1 MDSQIN
7 IKRSMEW
14 KEFETTFSVKLNQQ
28 QKEAVQSTKGP
39 VLLLAVPG
47 SGKTTVLVTRLG
59 YMIYCRNIPPESIL
73 TVTYTVA
80 ATKDMS
86 ERFAVRFGEDMAKR
100 LEFRTIN
107 GICARIIQYYGRRIG
122 KTPFELV
129 KDEKATTGML
139 IKICQ
144 DHGMGYP
151 TESDLKNVR
160 TLITYIKN
168 MMLNE
173 EELQKLEEESDIR
186 IAGIYREYC
195 RQMREQKLMDYDD
208 QMLYAYNILRKDPGV
223 LAYFQNRYPYIC
235 VDEAQDTSKIQHAII
250 ALLAAG
256 TGNLFMVGDEDQSIY
271 GFRAA
276 YPEAL
281 LSFEKKHSGAKV
293 LLMEENFRSNAKIV
307 EAADKFIQKNTLRH
321 EKHMRAAREAGA
333 DIREI
338 SLKSRKAQYVYLMKA
353 AQECTT
359 GMAGMSGSE
368 EHRGRADASVT
379 ETAVLYRDNECAIPL
394 IDLLER
400 KNIPYRMRNA
410 DLSFFTHRTVLDVQ
424 NIIRF
429 AMDPK
434 DTELF
439 MQIYYRLKLFF
450 NKKDALR
457 YAQISQE
464 KDMEVLDAAL
474 KYGNL
479 EKYQEDNIRNL
490 KRQMVRIL
498 NMPGDEAVNQI
509 LTYMGYQNYLKKMGM
524 NANKLETVKLIG
536 SRVESP
542 EKLLERLEELRTII
556 QEKVSDKDCPFI
568 LSTMHASKGLEY
580 DTVYLLDVMDGIL
593 PEKVLANPRTASKE
607 ELETYEEE
615 RRLFY
620 VGVTR
625 AKNQLNVFTTNKPSK
640 FCSELLGKRNLRE
653 NQQKEYAGIKKW
665 GDYSPAG
672 TYGIKGNGMY
682 HGYGTGH
689 GSQKQPGKSYQEL
702 ADALGEGV
710 IVKHKKF
717 GEGVVV
723 DMEGEHIRIQ
733 FGDNVK
739 NMDLKV
745 LARLGMLEI

>member
-1 MDSQIN
+1 
-7 IKRSMEW
+7 MEW

-59 YMIYCRNIPPESIL
+59 YMIYCKNIPPESIL

-139 IKICQ
+139 IRICQ

-160 TLITYIKN
+160 TLLTYIKN

-195 RQMREQKLMDYDD
+195 RQMRERKLMDYDD
-208 QMLYAYNILRKDPGV
+208 QMLYAYNMLRKDPGV

-281 LSFEKKHSGAKV
+281 LSFEKKHPGAKV
-293 LLMEENFRSNAKIV
+293 LLMKENFRSNAKIV

-509 LTYMGYQNYLKKMGM
+509 LTYMGYQDYLKKMGM

-689 GSQKQPGKSYQEL
+689 GFQKQPGKSYQEL
-702 ADALGEGV
+702 ADALGEGM

>member
-1 MDSQIN
+1 
-7 IKRSMEW
+7 MEW

-107 GICARIIQYYGRRIG
+107 GICAMIIQYYGRRIG

-208 QMLYAYNILRKDPGV
+208 QMLYAYNMLRKDSGV

-281 LSFEKKHSGAKV
+281 LSFEKKHPGAKV

-439 MQIYYRLKLFF
+439 MLIYYRLKLFF

-509 LTYMGYQNYLKKMGM
+509 LTYMGYQDYLKKMGM
-524 NANKLETVKLIG
+524 NVNKLETVKLIG

-640 FCSELLGKRNLRE
+640 FCSELLGKRNLME

-689 GSQKQPGKSYQEL
+689 GFQKQPGKSYQEL
-702 ADALGEGV
+702 ADALGEGM

>member
-1 MDSQIN
+1 
-7 IKRSMEW
+7 MEW

-107 GICARIIQYYGRRIG
+107 GICAMIIQYYGRRIG

-139 IKICQ
+139 IKIFQ

-509 LTYMGYQNYLKKMGM
+509 LTYMGYQDYLKKMGM

-702 ADALGEGV
+702 ADALGEGM

>member
-1 MDSQIN
+1 
-7 IKRSMEW
+7 MEW

-59 YMIYCRNIPPESIL
+59 YMIYCKNIPPESIL

-139 IKICQ
+139 IRICQ

-208 QMLYAYNILRKDPGV
+208 QMLYAYNMLRKDPGV

-281 LSFEKKHSGAKV
+281 LSFEKKHPGAKV

-509 LTYMGYQNYLKKMGM
+509 LTYMGYQDYLKKMGM

-640 FCSELLGKRNLRE
+640 FCSELLGKRNLME

-702 ADALGEGV
+702 ADALGEGMV
-710 IVKHKKF
+710 VKHKKF

>member
-1 MDSQIN
+1 
-7 IKRSMEW
+7 MEW

-59 YMIYCRNIPPESIL
+59 YMIYCKNIPPERIL

-281 LSFEKKHSGAKV
+281 LSFEKKHPGAKV

-702 ADALGEGV
+702 ADALGEGMV
-710 IVKHKKF
+710 VKHKKF

>member
-1 MDSQIN
+1 
-7 IKRSMEW
+7 MEW

-59 YMIYCRNIPPESIL
+59 YMIYCKNIPPESIL

-139 IKICQ
+139 IRICQ

-208 QMLYAYNILRKDPGV
+208 QMLYAYNILRKDLGV

-281 LSFEKKHSGAKV
+281 LSFEKKHPGAKV

-353 AQECTT
+353 AQKCTT

-509 LTYMGYQNYLKKMGM
+509 LTYMGYQDYLKKMGM

-593 PEKVLANPRTASKE
+593 PEKVLANSRTASKE

-702 ADALGEGV
+702 ADALGEGMV
-710 IVKHKKF
+710 VKHKKF

>member
-1 MDSQIN
+1 
-7 IKRSMEW
+7 MEW

-59 YMIYCRNIPPESIL
+59 YMIYCKNIPPESIL

-107 GICARIIQYYGRRIG
+107 GICAMIIQYYGRRIG

-281 LSFEKKHSGAKV
+281 LSFEKKHPGAKV

-509 LTYMGYQNYLKKMGM
+509 LTYMGYQDYLKKMGM

-702 ADALGEGV
+702 ADALGEGM

>member
-107 GICARIIQYYGRRIG
+107 GICAMIIQYYGRRIG

-509 LTYMGYQNYLKKMGM
+509 LTYMGYQDYLKKMGM

-568 LSTMHASKGLEY
+568 LSTMHASNGLQY

-702 ADALGEGV
+702 ADALGEGM

>member
-1 MDSQIN
+1 
-7 IKRSMEW
+7 MEW

-59 YMIYCRNIPPESIL
+59 YMIYCKNIPPERIL

-107 GICARIIQYYGRRIG
+107 GICAMIIQYYGRRIG

-139 IKICQ
+139 IRICQ

-338 SLKSRKAQYVYLMKA
+338 PLKSRKAQYVYLMKA

-509 LTYMGYQNYLKKMGM
+509 LTYMGYQDYLKKMGM

-702 ADALGEGV
+702 ADALGEGMV
-710 IVKHKKF
+710 VKHKKF

>member
-1 MDSQIN
+1 
-7 IKRSMEW
+7 MEW

-59 YMIYCRNIPPESIL
+59 YMIYCKNIPPESIL

-139 IKICQ
+139 IRICQ

-208 QMLYAYNILRKDPGV
+208 QMLYAYNILRKDLGV

-281 LSFEKKHSGAKV
+281 LSFEKKHPGAKV

-353 AQECTT
+353 AQECMT

-498 NMPGDEAVNQI
+498 NMPGDEVVNQI
-509 LTYMGYQNYLKKMGM
+509 LTYMGYQDYLKKMGM

-593 PEKVLANPRTASKE
+593 PEKVLANSRTASKE

-653 NQQKEYAGIKKW
+653 NQQKEYTGIKKW

-702 ADALGEGV
+702 ADALGEGM

>member
-1 MDSQIN
+1 
-7 IKRSMEW
+7 MEW

-59 YMIYCRNIPPESIL
+59 YMIYCKNIPPESIL

-139 IKICQ
+139 IRICQ

-160 TLITYIKN
+160 TLLTYIKN

-208 QMLYAYNILRKDPGV
+208 QMLYAYNMLRKDPGV

-281 LSFEKKHSGAKV
+281 LSFEKKHPGAKV

-464 KDMEVLDAAL
+464 KDMEVLDVAL

-509 LTYMGYQNYLKKMGM
+509 LTYMGYQDYLKKMGM

-615 RRLFY
+615 RRFFY

-689 GSQKQPGKSYQEL
+689 GFQKQPGKSYQEL
-702 ADALGEGV
+702 ADALGEGM

-745 LARLGMLEI
+745 LARLEMLEI

>member
-59 YMIYCRNIPPESIL
+59 YMIYCKNIPPERIL

-139 IKICQ
+139 IRICQ

-160 TLITYIKN
+160 TLLTYIKN

-281 LSFEKKHSGAKV
+281 LSFEKKHPGAKV

-400 KNIPYRMRNA
+400 KNVPYRMRNA

-509 LTYMGYQNYLKKMGM
+509 LTYMGYQDYLKKMGM

-625 AKNQLNVFTTNKPSK
+625 AKNQLNVFMTNKPSK

-689 GSQKQPGKSYQEL
+689 GFQKQPGKSYQEL
-702 ADALGEGV
+702 ADALGEGM

>member
-1 MDSQIN
+1 
-7 IKRSMEW
+7 MEW

-59 YMIYCRNIPPESIL
+59 YMIYCKNIPPERIL

-139 IKICQ
+139 IRICQ

-160 TLITYIKN
+160 TLLTYIKN

-281 LSFEKKHSGAKV
+281 LSFEKKHPGAKV

-429 AMDPK
+429 AMNPK

-702 ADALGEGV
+702 ADALGEGM

>member
-1 MDSQIN
+1 
-7 IKRSMEW
+7 MEW

-47 SGKTTVLVTRLG
+47 SGKTAVLVTRLG
-59 YMIYCRNIPPESIL
+59 YMIYCKNIPPESIL

-139 IKICQ
+139 IRICQ

-186 IAGIYREYC
+186 IAEIYREYC

-208 QMLYAYNILRKDPGV
+208 QMLYAYNILRKDLGV

-353 AQECTT
+353 AQKCTT

-498 NMPGDEAVNQI
+498 NMPGDEVVNQI
-509 LTYMGYQNYLKKMGM
+509 LTYMGYQDYLKKMGM

-689 GSQKQPGKSYQEL
+689 GFQKQPGKSYQEL
-702 ADALGEGV
+702 ADALGEGM

>member
-1 MDSQIN
+1 
-7 IKRSMEW
+7 MEW

-59 YMIYCRNIPPESIL
+59 YMIYCKNIPPERIL

-139 IKICQ
+139 IRICQ

-160 TLITYIKN
+160 TLLTYIKN

-208 QMLYAYNILRKDPGV
+208 QMLYAYNILRKDLGV

-368 EHRGRADASVT
+368 EHKGRADASVT

-498 NMPGDEAVNQI
+498 NMPGDEVVNQI
-509 LTYMGYQNYLKKMGM
+509 LTYMGYQDYLKKMGM

-689 GSQKQPGKSYQEL
+689 GFQKQPGKSYQEL
-702 ADALGEGV
+702 ADALGEGM

>member
-1 MDSQIN
+1 
-7 IKRSMEW
+7 MEW

-59 YMIYCRNIPPESIL
+59 YMIYCKNIPPERIL

-107 GICARIIQYYGRRIG
+107 GICAMIIQYYGRRIG

-281 LSFEKKHSGAKV
+281 LSFEKKHPGAKV

-439 MQIYYRLKLFF
+439 MLIYYRLKLFF

-509 LTYMGYQNYLKKMGM
+509 LTYMGYQDYLKKMGM

-593 PEKVLANPRTASKE
+593 PEKVLANSRTASKE

-702 ADALGEGV
+702 ADALGEGM

>member
-1 MDSQIN
+1 
-7 IKRSMEW
+7 MEW

-59 YMIYCRNIPPESIL
+59 YMIYCKNIPPESIL

-139 IKICQ
+139 IRICQ

-160 TLITYIKN
+160 TLLTYIKN

-208 QMLYAYNILRKDPGV
+208 QMLYAYNMLRKDPGV

-281 LSFEKKHSGAKV
+281 LSFEKKHPGAKV

-509 LTYMGYQNYLKKMGM
+509 LTYMGYQDYLKKMGM

-653 NQQKEYAGIKKW
+653 NQQKEYAGMKKW

-702 ADALGEGV
+702 ADALGEGM

>member
-1 MDSQIN
+1 
-7 IKRSMEW
+7 MEW

-107 GICARIIQYYGRRIG
+107 GICAMIIQYYGRRIG

-139 IKICQ
+139 IRICQ

-509 LTYMGYQNYLKKMGM
+509 LTYMGYQDYLKKMGM

-593 PEKVLANPRTASKE
+593 PEKVLANSRTASKE

-702 ADALGEGV
+702 ADALGEGM

>member
-59 YMIYCRNIPPESIL
+59 YMIYCKNIPPERIL

-107 GICARIIQYYGRRIG
+107 GICAMIIQYYGRRIG

-139 IKICQ
+139 IRICQ

-208 QMLYAYNILRKDPGV
+208 QMLYAYNMLRKDPGV

-281 LSFEKKHSGAKV
+281 LSFEKKHPGAKV

-509 LTYMGYQNYLKKMGM
+509 LTYMGYQDYLKKMGM
-524 NANKLETVKLIG
+524 NVNKLETVKLIG

-556 QEKVSDKDCPFI
+556 QEKVSDKDCPLI

>member
-1 MDSQIN
+1 
-7 IKRSMEW
+7 MEW

-59 YMIYCRNIPPESIL
+59 YMIYCKNIPPDSIL

-509 LTYMGYQNYLKKMGM
+509 LTYMGYQDYLKKMGM

-702 ADALGEGV
+702 ADALGEGM

>member
-1 MDSQIN
+1 
-7 IKRSMEW
+7 MEW

-59 YMIYCRNIPPESIL
+59 YMIYCKNIPPESIL

-139 IKICQ
+139 IRICQ

-160 TLITYIKN
+160 TLLTYIKN

-208 QMLYAYNILRKDPGV
+208 QMLYAYNILRKDLGV

-281 LSFEKKHSGAKV
+281 LSFEKKHPGAKV

-509 LTYMGYQNYLKKMGM
+509 LTYMGYQDYLKKMGM

-593 PEKVLANPRTASKE
+593 PEKVLANSRTASKE

-689 GSQKQPGKSYQEL
+689 GFQKQPGKSYQEL
-702 ADALGEGV
+702 ADALGEGM

>member
-1 MDSQIN
+1 
-7 IKRSMEW
+7 MEW

-59 YMIYCRNIPPESIL
+59 YMIYCKNIPPESIL

-139 IKICQ
+139 IRICQ

-160 TLITYIKN
+160 TLLTYIKN

-208 QMLYAYNILRKDPGV
+208 QMLYAYNMLRKDPGV

-281 LSFEKKHSGAKV
+281 LSFEKKHPGAKV

-410 DLSFFTHRTVLDVQ
+410 DLSFFTHRTVLDLQ

-509 LTYMGYQNYLKKMGM
+509 LTYMGYQDYLKKMGM

-689 GSQKQPGKSYQEL
+689 GFQKQPGKSYQEL
-702 ADALGEGV
+702 ADALGEGM

-745 LARLGMLEI
+745 LARLEMLEI

>member
-1 MDSQIN
+1 
-7 IKRSMEW
+7 MEW

-59 YMIYCRNIPPESIL
+59 YMIYCKNIPLESIL

-139 IKICQ
+139 IRICQ

-281 LSFEKKHSGAKV
+281 LSFEKKHPGAKV

-429 AMDPK
+429 AMNPK

-464 KDMEVLDAAL
+464 KDMEVLDVAL

-509 LTYMGYQNYLKKMGM
+509 LTYMGYQDYLKKMGM

-640 FCSELLGKRNLRE
+640 FCSELLGKRNLME

-702 ADALGEGV
+702 ADALGEGM

>member
-1 MDSQIN
+1 
-7 IKRSMEW
+7 MEW

-59 YMIYCRNIPPESIL
+59 YMIYCKNIPPERIL

-107 GICARIIQYYGRRIG
+107 GICAMIIQYYGRRIG

-139 IKICQ
+139 IRICQ

-186 IAGIYREYC
+186 IAGIYSEYC

-509 LTYMGYQNYLKKMGM
+509 LTYMGYQDYLKKMGM

-702 ADALGEGV
+702 ADALGEGMV
-710 IVKHKKF
+710 VKHKKF

>member
-1 MDSQIN
+1 
-7 IKRSMEW
+7 MEW

-107 GICARIIQYYGRRIG
+107 GICAMIIQYYGRRIG

-208 QMLYAYNILRKDPGV
+208 QMLYAYNMLRKDPGV

-509 LTYMGYQNYLKKMGM
+509 LTYMGYQDYLKKMGM

-702 ADALGEGV
+702 ADALGEGM

-723 DMEGEHIRIQ
+723 DMEGEYIRIQ

>member
-107 GICARIIQYYGRRIG
+107 GICAMIIQYYGRRIG

-509 LTYMGYQNYLKKMGM
+509 LTYMGYQDYLKKMGM

-653 NQQKEYAGIKKW
+653 NQQKEYVGIKKW

-702 ADALGEGV
+702 ADALGEGM

-745 LARLGMLEI
+745 LARLGRLEI

>member
-1 MDSQIN
+1 
-7 IKRSMEW
+7 MEW

-59 YMIYCRNIPPESIL
+59 YMIYCKNIPPESIL

-139 IKICQ
+139 IRICQ

-281 LSFEKKHSGAKV
+281 LSFEKKHPGAKV

-321 EKHMRAAREAGA
+321 EKYMRAAREAGA

-509 LTYMGYQNYLKKMGM
+509 LTYMGYQDYLKKMGM

-702 ADALGEGV
+702 ADALGEGM

>member
-1 MDSQIN
+1 
-7 IKRSMEW
+7 MEW

-107 GICARIIQYYGRRIG
+107 GICAMIIQYYGRRIG

-139 IKICQ
+139 IRICQ

-509 LTYMGYQNYLKKMGM
+509 LTYMGYQDYLKKMGM

-702 ADALGEGV
+702 ADALGEGM

>member
-107 GICARIIQYYGRRIG
+107 GICAMIIQYYGRRIG

-464 KDMEVLDAAL
+464 IDMEVLDAAL

-509 LTYMGYQNYLKKMGM
+509 LTYMGYQDYLKKMGM

-702 ADALGEGV
+702 ADALGEGM

>member
-139 IKICQ
+139 IRICQ

-160 TLITYIKN
+160 TLLTYIKN

-195 RQMREQKLMDYDD
+195 RQMREQKMMDYDD
-208 QMLYAYNILRKDPGV
+208 QMLYAYNMLRKDPGV

-276 YPEAL
+276 YLEAL
-281 LSFEKKHSGAKV
+281 LSFEKKHPGAKV

-429 AMDPK
+429 AMNPK

-509 LTYMGYQNYLKKMGM
+509 LTYMGYQDYLKKMGM

-702 ADALGEGV
+702 ADALGEGM

>member
-59 YMIYCRNIPPESIL
+59 YMIYCKNIPPESIL

-139 IKICQ
+139 IRICQ

-160 TLITYIKN
+160 TLLTYIKN

-208 QMLYAYNILRKDPGV
+208 QMLYAYNMLRKDPGV

-281 LSFEKKHSGAKV
+281 LSFEKKHPGAKV

-509 LTYMGYQNYLKKMGM
+509 LTYMGYQDYLKKMGM

-702 ADALGEGV
+702 ADALGEGMV
-710 IVKHKKF
+710 VKHKKF

>member
-1 MDSQIN
+1 
-7 IKRSMEW
+7 MEW

-139 IKICQ
+139 IRICQ

-160 TLITYIKN
+160 TLLTYIKN

-208 QMLYAYNILRKDPGV
+208 QMLYAYNMLRKDPGV

-281 LSFEKKHSGAKV
+281 LSFEKKHPGAKV

-509 LTYMGYQNYLKKMGM
+509 LTYMGYQDYLKKMGM

-653 NQQKEYAGIKKW
+653 NQQKEYTGIKKW

-702 ADALGEGV
+702 ADALGEGM

>member
-59 YMIYCRNIPPESIL
+59 YMIYCKNIPPERIL

-107 GICARIIQYYGRRIG
+107 GICAMIIQYYGRRIG

-139 IKICQ
+139 IRICQ

-321 EKHMRAAREAGA
+321 EKHMRAAREDGA

-429 AMDPK
+429 AMDSK

-509 LTYMGYQNYLKKMGM
+509 LTYMGYQDYLKKMGM

-625 AKNQLNVFTTNKPSK
+625 AKNQLNVFMTNKPSK

-689 GSQKQPGKSYQEL
+689 GFQKQPGKSYQEL
-702 ADALGEGV
+702 ADALGEGM

-745 LARLGMLEI
+745 LARLGILEI

>member
-139 IKICQ
+139 IRICQ

-160 TLITYIKN
+160 TLLTYIKN

-208 QMLYAYNILRKDPGV
+208 QMLYAYNILRKDLGV

-353 AQECTT
+353 AQKCTT

-498 NMPGDEAVNQI
+498 NMPGDEVVNQI
-509 LTYMGYQNYLKKMGM
+509 LTYMGYQDYLKKMGM

-689 GSQKQPGKSYQEL
+689 GFQKQPGKSYQEL
-702 ADALGEGV
+702 ADALGEGM